1 MFRVLIIE
9 DDEIIAKAIEKQARA
24 WGYEVLRIEDFK
36 EVLPIFV
43 QFKPHL
49 VLLDI
54 SLPFYNGYH
63 WCTEI
68 RKVSKVPI
76 MFISSSADNMNIV
89 MAMNMG
95 GDDFIAKPFDLNVLI
110 SKIQALLRRSY
121 DFAGQSALLEHVG
134 VILDKDNLSITYES
148 RTVELTK
155 NEGKIMIV
163 LMEQAGKCV
172 SRAAIIK
179 RLWESDHY
187 IDDNTLTVNVTRLRK
202 KLEEIGIV
210 NFIVTQKGVGYRI
223 R

>member
-1 MFRVLIIE
+1 
-9 DDEIIAKAIEKQARA
+9 
-24 WGYEVLRIEDFK
+24 
-36 EVLPIFV
+36 
-43 QFKPHL
+43 
-49 VLLDI
+49 
-54 SLPFYNGYH
+54 
-63 WCTEI
+63 
-68 RKVSKVPI
+68 
-76 MFISSSADNMNIV
+76 MFISSLADNMNIV

-148 RTVELTK
+148 RTVELNK

-163 LMEQAGKCV
+163 RMEQAGKCV
-172 SRAAIIK
+172 SRDAIIK
-179 RLWESDHY
+179 GLWESDHY